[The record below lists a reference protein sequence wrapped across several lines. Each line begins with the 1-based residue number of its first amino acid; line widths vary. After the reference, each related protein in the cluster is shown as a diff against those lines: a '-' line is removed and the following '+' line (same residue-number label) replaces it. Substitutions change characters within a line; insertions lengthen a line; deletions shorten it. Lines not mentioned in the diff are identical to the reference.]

1 MISRIIYEDG
11 RNYICEDC
19 RKIERFKS
27 ILAAK
32 AAGWGISRDYRRCY
46 CPEWAPPH
54 GPLRLARLIPH
65 IINLLPECT
74 SMKQLNPPVAPG
86 LCAKT
91 TSNSN
96 SQ

>member
-1 MISRIIYEDG
+1 MINRIIYEDG

-27 ILAAK
+27 ILAAGHL
-32 AAGWGISRDYRRCY
+32 ARLQALLLPPLRTQT
-46 CPEWAPPH
+46 PPH
-54 GPLRLARLIPH
+54 GAFRLARLIPH

-74 SMKQLNPPVAPG
+74 PMKQLNPPVAPG
-86 LCAKT
+86 YSAST
-91 TSNSN
+91 TLNSN